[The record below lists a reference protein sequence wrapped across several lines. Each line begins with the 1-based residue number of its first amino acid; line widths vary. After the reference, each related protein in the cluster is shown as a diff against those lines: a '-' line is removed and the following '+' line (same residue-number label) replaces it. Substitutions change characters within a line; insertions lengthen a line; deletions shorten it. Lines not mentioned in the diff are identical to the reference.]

1 MGDLQHLLLALC
13 SQDEVAELVEG
24 MDLHRRFV
32 RDSLRP
38 AQQWRKMYRATKRT
52 DS

>member
-24 MDLHRRFV
+24 MDFSRRLQNAVNEAKDRCV
-32 RDSLRP
+32 RTFG
-38 AQQWRKMYRATKRT
+38 A
-52 DS
+52 

>member
-24 MDLHRRFV
+24 MDFSRRLQFMLQEKNAVNEAKDRCV
-32 RDSLRP
+32 RTFD
-38 AQQWRKMYRATKRT
+38 A
-52 DS
+52 